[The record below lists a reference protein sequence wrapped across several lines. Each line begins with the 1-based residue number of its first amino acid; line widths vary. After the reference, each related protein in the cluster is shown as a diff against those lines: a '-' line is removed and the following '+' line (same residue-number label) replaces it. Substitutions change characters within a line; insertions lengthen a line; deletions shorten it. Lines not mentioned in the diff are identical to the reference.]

1 MLSPSNVTVNLTA
14 KKKIAVSRISREH
27 SLLAVFVCV
36 AHDELSVRG
45 TTCTRSYH
53 TLTVSEERL
62 FQVITANVTA
72 KERFIPQLKIS
83 VLSIRQTT
91 TGL

>member
-14 KKKIAVSRISREH
+14 KKKISVRRISREH
-27 SLLAVFVCV
+27 SLLAVFFCV

-45 TTCTRSYH
+45 TTRTRSYH
-53 TLTVSEERL
+53 TLTVAEE
-62 FQVITANVTA
+62 VITANVTA